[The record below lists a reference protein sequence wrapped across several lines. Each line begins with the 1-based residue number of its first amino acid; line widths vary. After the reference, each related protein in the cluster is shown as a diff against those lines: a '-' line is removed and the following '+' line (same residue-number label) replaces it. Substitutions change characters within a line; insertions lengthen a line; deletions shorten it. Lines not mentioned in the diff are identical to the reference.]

1 MFITI
6 KIIVG
11 INVIVVFKAHI
22 YLAFAN
28 SQVNSFVVRVQ
39 KLIDDQFDRID
50 MRLSN
55 NFRENNVV

>member
-39 KLIDDQFDRID
+39 KLIDDQFNWIE
-50 MRLSN
+50 MSLSN
-55 NFRENNVV
+55 HFRVKNLF